1 MKKIIASLT
10 LSLCFVQANGVF
22 ATFETTAQ
30 KSAKLAFSSSGIVKK
45 IYVDVGSKVKKG
57 DILATL
63 HNEDLVALAATAR
76 AQAKFAEAEYNRYAK
91 VKDYINAAQ
100 LDSYALKKE
109 NALTQLRYNESVLYK
124 TVLKAPFDGVITSRT
139 IEEGDV
145 VTAQAATPA
154 FKMQSVGPMKLVIK
168 YDARYYD
175 SVKVGQSYIFQI
187 GGKGGAKYQ
196 ATIRKIYPT
205 IDEKTQMMIAEAYI
219 KNMPLGLFG
228 AGTIATG
235 K

>member
-1 MKKIIASLT
+1 MKKIIT
-10 LSLCFVQANGVF
+10 LFAMAIVYVQAAGVF

-45 IYVDVGSKVKKG
+45 IYVDVGSKVNKG

-76 AQAKFAEAEYNRYAK
+76 AQAKFAEAEYNRYAQ
-91 VKDYINAAQ
+91 VKNYINAAQ
-100 LDSYALKKE
+100 LDSYRLKKE
-109 NALTQLRYNESVLYK
+109 NAQTQLKYNESVLYK
-124 TVLKAPFDGVITSRT
+124 TVLKAPFSGVITAKT

-154 FKMQSVGPMKLVIK
+154 FKMQSVGPMKLIIK
-168 YDARYYD
+168 YDARYYNT
-175 SVKVGQSYIFQI
+175 VKVGQPYVFQI
-187 GGKGGAKYQ
+187 GGKGTKYK

-205 IDEKTQMMIAEAYI
+205 IDEKTQMIIAEAYI
-219 KNMPLGLFG
+219 KDMPSGLFG
-228 AGTIATG
+228 AGTIVTG
-235 K
+235 N

>member
-1 MKKIIASLT
+1 MKKIIGLFAIAI
-10 LSLCFVQANGVF
+10 CYMQAGEVF

-45 IYVDVGSKVKKG
+45 IYADVGSKVNKG
-57 DILATL
+57 DVLATL
-63 HNEDLVALAATAR
+63 HNEDLVALVSTAR
-76 AQAKFAEAEYNRYAK
+76 AQAKFATEEYNRYAQ
-91 VKDYINAAQ
+91 VKDYINASQ
-100 LDSYALKKE
+100 LDSYRLKKE
-109 NALTQLRYNESVLYK
+109 NALTQLRYNESVMYK
-124 TVLKAPFDGVITSRT
+124 TVLKAPFTGVITSRT

-187 GGKGGAKYQ
+187 GGKGGAKYK

-228 AGTIATG
+228 AGMIVTG

>member
-1 MKKIIASLT
+1 MKKIIT
-10 LSLCFVQANGVF
+10 LFAITLCYVQAAGVF

-63 HNEDLVALAATAR
+63 HNEDLVALTATAR
-76 AQAKFAEAEYNRYAK
+76 SQAKFATQEYNRYAQ
-91 VKDYINAAQ
+91 VKDYINASQ
-100 LDSYALKKE
+100 LDSYKLKKE

-124 TVLKAPFDGVITSRT
+124 TTLKAPFDGVITAKT

-145 VTAQAATPA
+145 VTVQAATA

-168 YDARYYD
+168 YDARYYND
-175 SVKVGQSYIFQI
+175 VKVGQSYIFQI
-187 GGKGGAKYQ
+187 GGMGAKYK
-196 ATIRKIYPT
+196 ATIVKIYPT
-205 IDEKTQMMIAEAYI
+205 IDEKTQMVIAEANI
-219 KNMPLGLFG
+219 KNMPSGLFG
-228 AGTIATG
+228 AGTIETG